1 MADEPD
7 NIVIELLREMR
18 GDMQEV
24 KARLDRMEVKLD
36 DNTQAIN
43 GLNYMFLM
51 PAGQMHTMDD
61 RIEKLEEKIGA

>member
-43 GLNYMFLM
+43 GLNYMFMML
-51 PAGQMHTMDD
+51 AGQMHTMDD